1 MGKKDINQ
9 IFPEP
14 NTIKISIKDIPSPS
28 SSSSSS
34 SSSPIEQKN
43 DQEEKQRSEINVFL
57 GDCFQAAEML
67 EKEQERQKHKKKQ
80 RPVIHNFANNTR
92 PGGPT
97 STFDKNGILL
107 HQHKGANTQED
118 QIIRHYGKDL
128 LLIPSMYPIID
139 EQTNIQ
145 NTEALLYSTCGSKPP
160 IITMPAP
167 IAPRSGNK
175 KVMEKFQQTII
186 DRIKLMLYVA
196 HKYDHVLIT
205 GLWGCGAFGLDPREL
220 AKLWE
225 YAINESYHVPK
236 NIVFAIILDEY
247 SKKWGTQED
256 LINMFSFNIKHS
268 H

>member
-1 MGKKDINQ
+1 MGKKYINQ

-14 NTIKISIKDIPSPS
+14 NTIKISIRDIPSPS
-28 SSSSSS
+28 S
-34 SSSPIEQKN
+34 IEQKK
-43 DQEEKQRSEINVFL
+43 DQVERQISEIKVFL
-57 GDCFQAAEML
+57 GNCFQAAEIL
-67 EKEQERQKHKKKQ
+67 EREQEGEKLKNRQ

-97 STFDKNGILL
+97 NTFDKNGILL
-107 HQHKGANTQED
+107 QQHKGADTQED
-118 QIIRHYGKDL
+118 QIIRRYGKDL
-128 LLIPSMYPIID
+128 LLIPSLYPIID
-139 EQTNIQ
+139 EQTGVQ

-196 HKYDHVLIT
+196 HKYNNILIT

-225 YAINESYHVPK
+225 QAINESYHVPK
-236 NIVFAIILDEY
+236 NIVFAIILDDY
-247 SKKWGTQED
+247 SKKWGTEED
-256 LINMFSFNIKHS
+256 LVNMFSFKQQTS
-268 H
+268 E